1 MKLKTIL
8 FSALITTMVATPV
21 LAYPGHPL
29 YTGVDRNKHGSC
41 AQYGS
46 PYHSVSIVVTHN
58 TKANQTYA
66 LSACGC
72 NGHTVRTRVELN
84 GKQSPE
90 IQGYGYAQ
98 TKSLS
103 LPGNLSASEMHKVV
117 N

>member
-8 FSALITTMVATPV
+8 FSALITTIVATPV
-21 LAYPGHPL
+21 LAYPGHAA
-29 YTGVDRNKHGSC
+29 YTNEYNTKHGSC
-41 AQYGS
+41 GNYG
-46 PYHSVSIVVTHN
+46 PYHSVSLVITHN

-103 LPGNLSASEMHKVV
+103 SPGNLVASELHKIV

>member
-1 MKLKTIL
+1 MKFKTIL
-8 FSALITTMVATPV
+8 FSALISTIVATPV
-21 LAYPGHPL
+21 LAYPGHPK
-29 YTGVDRNKHGSC
+29 YTGEYKTRHGSC
-41 AQYGS
+41 GEHG
-46 PYHSVSIVVTHN
+46 PYHSVSLVITHN

-72 NGHTVRTRVELN
+72 NGHAVRTRVELN
-84 GKQSPE
+84 GVQSPE

-103 LPGNLSASEMHKVV
+103 SPGNLVASEMHKVV